1 MEKIKN
7 SPKVLGLDVSTKTI
21 GWALFDYSSKD
32 LLELTHFSPKI
43 KPLPDYKIEQLLL
56 KAVAFSDVL
65 KKYVGVGIV
74 KVIIEEPLLRSN
86 NVNTVGTLLRFNG
99 MISKICYDVLGIV
112 PVYISTYDS
121 RKYAFKELYTKN
133 KNGKKVLFGGYEKGC
148 DKKQIVWKKV
158 SDQQPHISWTY
169 TRNNTLR
176 KENFDMTDAYACVLG
191 YMNKEGIWL

>member
-86 NVNTVGTLLRFNG
+86 KIRMVKKCYLVGMKKVVIR
-99 MISKICYDVLGIV
+99 
-112 PVYISTYDS
+112 
-121 RKYAFKELYTKN
+121 N
-133 KNGKKVLFGGYEKGC
+133 KSCGKKFQTNNHTYLGLTLETTHLEK
-148 DKKQIVWKKV
+148 K
-158 SDQQPHISWTY
+158 
-169 TRNNTLR
+169 TL
-176 KENFDMTDAYACVLG
+176 
-191 YMNKEGIWL
+191 I